1 MDHGG
6 NPNVV
11 QNGVSP
17 LSRVCARKNLEAA
30 RVLLEAGADSNAK
43 MLTMGG
49 QDLLQAPAHLRMYRT
64 IVFP

>member
-11 QNGVSP
+11 QNGVSR
-17 LSRVCARKNLEAA
+17 LSRVCARKNFEAA

-49 QDLLQAPAHLRMYRT
+49 QVPFASGGRIYECIAR
-64 IVFP
+64 

>member
-11 QNGVSP
+11 QNGVRP

-30 RVLLEAGADSNAK
+30 RVQLEAGADSNAK

-49 QDLLQAPAHLRMYRT
+49 QDL
-64 IVFP
+64 V

>member
-11 QNGVSP
+11 QNGVSL
-17 LSRVCARKNLEAA
+17 LSPVCARKNLEAA

-43 MLTMGG
+43 MLTMAGLG
-49 QDLLQAPAHLRMYRT
+49 LLQAAAHLRMYRT